1 MTQETMEGPIL
12 NLEIKQ
18 ASYWW
23 QWKLQIIKL
32 LRM

>member
-1 MTQETMEGPIL
+1 MAQETMEGPIL

-23 QWKLQIIKL
+23 PWKRQIIKL
-32 LRM
+32 LSM